1 MSLREESAQ
10 SSWDER
16 QGVKRICGIQ
26 ADGSLHP
33 ALEAARIEGEALMLR
48 GELRRLAAE
57 VEAEAET

>member
-1 MSLREESAQ
+1 MSLRQESAK

-33 ALEAARIEGEALMLR
+33 ALEAARVEGMALMLR
-48 GELRRLAAE
+48 GEERRLAAAAA
-57 VEAEAET
+57 AEAET

>member
-16 QGVKRICGIQ
+16 QGVKRICGVL

-33 ALEAARIEGEALMLR
+33 ALEAARVEGEALMLR

-57 VEAEAET
+57 VEAET

>member
-1 MSLREESAQ
+1 MSLRQESAK

-33 ALEAARIEGEALMLR
+33 ALEAARVEGMALMLR
-48 GELRRLAAE
+48 GEKRRLEEA
-57 VEAEAET
+57 EAEAET

>member
-1 MSLREESAQ
+1 MSVREESAQ
-10 SSWDER
+10 SAWDAR

-33 ALEAARIEGEALMLR
+33 ALEAARVEGEALMLR